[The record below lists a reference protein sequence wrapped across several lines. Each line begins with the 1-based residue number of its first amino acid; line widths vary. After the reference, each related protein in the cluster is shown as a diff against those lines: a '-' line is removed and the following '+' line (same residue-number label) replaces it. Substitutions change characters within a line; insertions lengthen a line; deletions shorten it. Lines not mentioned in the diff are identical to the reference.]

1 MENEPDIIEFL
12 ALTVERGGSDLHLCA
27 GSQAMIRL
35 HGDLVPASDQ
45 VLDAETVRELIYSI
59 FTENQRARFEETWE
73 LDFALMV
80 SGLGR
85 FRSNA
90 HYSRGAVE
98 ATFRH
103 IPDTIPSIDDLG
115 LPPIVKRLC
124 ALEQGLILV
133 TGITGSGKTTTLA
146 AMVEEINASRT
157 GVIISVEDPIE
168 YVFQHNLCRVKQR
181 EIGTDTKSFP
191 DALKHVLRQDPDVI
205 LISEM
210 RDLETISAAITAAET
225 GHLVLATL
233 HTIDAPKAIDRI
245 VDAFPPD
252 QQSQII
258 AQLANALQ
266 AIIAQRL
273 LPKADGTGRVAC
285 TEVMVMNDGIRA
297 LLRDRRFQQVLS
309 MIEIGS
315 KDGMNTFDESV
326 ANLYAAGLITQDEA
340 LLNARDPGRIM
351 SMRPPKLPPLPG

>member
-1 MENEPDIIEFL
+1 
-12 ALTVERGGSDLHLCA
+12 
-27 GSQAMIRL
+27 
-35 HGDLVPASDQ
+35 
-45 VLDAETVRELIYSI
+45 
-59 FTENQRARFEETWE
+59 
-73 LDFALMV
+73 
-80 SGLGR
+80 
-85 FRSNA
+85 
-90 HYSRGAVE
+90 
-98 ATFRH
+98 
-103 IPDTIPSIDDLG
+103 
-115 LPPIVKRLC
+115 
-124 ALEQGLILV
+124 
-133 TGITGSGKTTTLA
+133 
-146 AMVEEINASRT
+146 
-157 GVIISVEDPIE
+157 
-168 YVFQHNLCRVKQR
+168 
-181 EIGTDTKSFP
+181 
-191 DALKHVLRQDPDVI
+191 
-205 LISEM
+205 
-210 RDLETISAAITAAET
+210 
-225 GHLVLATL
+225 VLATL

-351 SMRPPKLPPLPG
+351 SMRPPKLPPLPGRRFPTTAISHRRLAEKRQGLSVQSSSGPLRPSVRNFCKMHKKAASCQMAARRQF